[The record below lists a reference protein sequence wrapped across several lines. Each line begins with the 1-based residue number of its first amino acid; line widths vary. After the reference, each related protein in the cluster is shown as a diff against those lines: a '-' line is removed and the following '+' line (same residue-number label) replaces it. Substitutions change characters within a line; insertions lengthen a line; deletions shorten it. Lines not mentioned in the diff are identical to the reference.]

1 MGFNIKAVGGGA
13 AANVFRW
20 LFPRACWGCE
30 GDLDG
35 NERGLCGRCLNR
47 VVRWSGWSCQICGVP
62 LPDGG
67 ARCYVCRR
75 RRREFRFCRSAGLFE
90 GILRRSILALKYGHR
105 DDLAPALCIPLVRV
119 FKERS
124 ELQKNQCVVPVP
136 LHFIRRHG
144 RGFNQ
149 SELLGRGLAD
159 GVGLPLVSG
168 VLVRSR
174 WTWAQ
179 ARLGRDQRKANV
191 AGAFTVRYPDAVRGK
206 RILLVDD
213 VCTTGATLESC
224 AEALKQAGARSV
236 DALTLARDY
245 TGPRPDSQ

>member
-1 MGFNIKAVGGGA
+1 MNGLTRKA
-13 AANVFRW
+13 AANLFAW

-30 GDLDG
+30 NDLQDH
-35 NERGLCGRCLNR
+35 EKGLCGECLTR
-47 VVRWSGWSCQICGVP
+47 VIRWRGLSCRICGVP

-67 ARCYVCRR
+67 ARCWVCRR
-75 RRREFRFCRSAGLFE
+75 RRRSFRFCRSAGLFE
-90 GILRRSILALKYGHR
+90 GVLRRAVLALKYGHR
-105 DDLAPALCIPLVRV
+105 DDLAPALCVPLIRV
-119 FKERS
+119 FKERA
-124 ELQKNQCVVPVP
+124 ELQNNQCVIPVP
-136 LHFIRRHG
+136 LHFLKRHG

-149 SELLGRGLAD
+149 AELLGRGLAE
-159 GVGLPLVSG
+159 GVGVPLVSG
-168 VLVRSR
+168 VLVRRR

-179 ARLGRDQRKANV
+179 ARLGRDQRKTNV
-191 AGAFTVRYPDAVRGK
+191 AGAFAVRTPDVIRGK

-245 TGPRPDSQ
+245 TGPRPDFQ

>member
-1 MGFNIKAVGGGA
+1 MKALARDA
-13 AANVFRW
+13 AINVFRW

-30 GDLDG
+30 GDLRAD
-35 NERGLCGRCLNR
+35 EQGLCGCCINR
-47 VVRWSGWSCQICGVP
+47 VVRWRGLSCRICGVP

-67 ARCYVCRR
+67 ARCWVCRR
-75 RRREFRFCRSAGLFE
+75 RRRSFRFCRSAGLFE
-90 GILRRSILALKYGHR
+90 GVLRRAVLALKYGHR
-105 DDLAPALCIPLVRV
+105 DDLAPALCVPLIRM
-119 FKERS
+119 FKERA
-124 ELQKNQCVVPVP
+124 ELQKNQCVIPVP
-136 LHFIRRHG
+136 LHFLKRHA

-149 SELLGRGLAD
+149 AELLGRSLAE
-159 GVGLPLVSG
+159 GVGVPLVSG
-168 VLVRSR
+168 VLVRRR

-179 ARLGRDQRKANV
+179 ARLGRDQRKTNV
-191 AGAFTVRYPDAVRGK
+191 AGAFAVRNPDVIRGK

-245 TGPRPDSQ
+245 TGPRPDFQ